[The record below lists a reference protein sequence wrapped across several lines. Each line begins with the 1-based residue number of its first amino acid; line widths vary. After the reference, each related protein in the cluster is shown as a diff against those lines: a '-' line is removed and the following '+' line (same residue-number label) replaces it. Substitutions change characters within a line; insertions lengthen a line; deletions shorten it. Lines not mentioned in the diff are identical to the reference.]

1 MTRRTLTAV
10 ALVLAIAAPA
20 VAQDESPEMEQQRC
34 VWSCLANSPG
44 NDSPEYNAC
53 VKQYCEDIGAEV
65 APADPAPAPAEP
77 APAPKQPTAAKPPM
91 KRPAAVVDPAAPA
104 LPGLAAA
111 PAATQGWV
119 MGDTSDGKGH
129 YAGTKDAALG
139 SSLSWLCGHGVQS
152 LLALA
157 PYAGDGKVIA
167 TVQGRAKEVQLQ
179 VENGVGY
186 TPIGFAA
193 PLFIHIAAGPEVEFS
208 DSAGKLL
215 GRFTMLDA
223 PTAIGQAEGRCQ
235 SGT

>member
-1 MTRRTLTAV
+1 MTRCTLTAV
-10 ALVLAIAAPA
+10 ALVLAIAAPVA
-20 VAQDESPEMEQQRC
+20 AQDESPEMEQQRC

-65 APADPAPAPAEP
+65 APAEPVPAPAEP
-77 APAPKQPTAAKPPM
+77 APASKKPTTAKPPM
-91 KRPAAVVDPAAPA
+91 KRPAAPA
-104 LPGLAAA
+104 LPGLAVAPDAA
-111 PAATQGWV
+111 QGWV

-139 SSLSWLCGHGVQS
+139 SSLNWLCGHGVQS

-157 PYAGDGKVIA
+157 PYTGDGKVVA

-186 TPIGFAA
+186 APVGFAA
-193 PLFIHIAAGPEVEFS
+193 PLFIHIAAGPEVEFT

-215 GRFTMLDA
+215 GRFTMLNA

>member
-1 MTRRTLTAV
+1 MTRRTPT
-10 ALVLAIAAPA
+10 ALVLVMTLAAPVA
-20 VAQDESPEMEQQRC
+20 AQDESPEMEQQRC

-65 APADPAPAPAEP
+65 APADPAPAPKP
-77 APAPKQPTAAKPPM
+77 PTAAKPPL
-91 KRPAAVVDPAAPA
+91 KRPAAAADPAAPA
-104 LPGLAAA
+104 LPGLAVAPDAA
-111 PAATQGWV
+111 QAWT
-119 MGDTSDGKGH
+119 MGDTSDGRGH

-139 SSLSWLCGHGVQS
+139 SSLNWLCGHGMQS

-167 TVQGRAKEVQLQ
+167 TVQGRAKEVALQ

-186 TPIGFAA
+186 APIGFAA
-193 PLFIHIAAGPEVEFS
+193 PLFIHIAAGPEVEFT

>member
-1 MTRRTLTAV
+1 MTRRTPT
-10 ALVLAIAAPA
+10 ALVLVMTLAAPVA
-20 VAQDESPEMEQQRC
+20 AQDESPEMEQQRC

-44 NDSPEYNAC
+44 NDSPEYNVC

-65 APADPAPAPAEP
+65 APADPAPAPKP
-77 APAPKQPTAAKPPM
+77 PTAAKPPL
-91 KRPAAVVDPAAPA
+91 KRPAAAADPAAPS
-104 LPGLAAA
+104 LPGLAVAPDAA
-111 PAATQGWV
+111 QAWT
-119 MGDTSDGKGH
+119 MGDTSDGRGH

-139 SSLSWLCGHGVQS
+139 SSLNWLCGHGMQS

-167 TVQGRAKEVQLQ
+167 TVQGRAKEVALQ

-186 TPIGFAA
+186 APIGFAA
-193 PLFIHIAAGPEVEFS
+193 PLFIHIAAGPEVEFT

>member
-1 MTRRTLTAV
+1 MRPVKL
-10 ALVLAIAAPA
+10 ALCLGLLSAAPA
-20 VAQDESPEMEQQRC
+20 VAQTEDPMMEQQRC

-53 VKQYCEDIGAEV
+53 VKQYCEEIG
-65 APADPAPAPAEP
+65 AEP
-77 APAPKQPTAAKPPM
+77 APQEAAPQKSIRPAKRPTAA
-91 KRPAAVVDPAAPA
+91 ADPATPA

-111 PAATQGWV
+111 PDATKGWV

-129 YAGTKDAALG
+129 FAGTKDAALG
-139 SSLSWLCGHGVQS
+139 SSLNWLCGHGVQS

-157 PYAGDGKVIA
+157 PYSGDGKVVA
-167 TVQGRAKEVQLQ
+167 TVQGRAKEVTLQ

-186 TPIGFAA
+186 APIGFGE
-193 PLFIHIAAGPEVEFS
+193 PLFLHIASGPEVAFS
-208 DSAGKLL
+208 DSTGKEL
-215 GRFTMLDA
+215 GRFSMTNA